1 LSSPG
6 RSTAS
11 FGSATGRLAVKET
24 KTTGDTIDRSSDYWL
39 KLRIDQQISLYMLAA
54 KHLGYDVETVLY
66 DVIRKPGMAPRLVPL
81 TDAEGAKIVL
91 DREGNRVRT
100 KDGKKWR
107 ESGSEGDG
115 YTLQVRKE
123 TPDEFFERLRA
134 DIASRP
140 TFYYAREE
148 IPRLSADLEDCREE
162 LWQQQQDIREAQ
174 KSGRWYRNSAQCS
187 AMGRCQYLD
196 ICHAGFT
203 DGTLPGR
210 FVQVADIHP
219 ELKAG
224 V

>member
-1 LSSPG
+1 
-6 RSTAS
+6 
-11 FGSATGRLAVKET
+11 
-24 KTTGDTIDRSSDYWL
+24 
-39 KLRIDQQISLYMLAA
+39 
-54 KHLGYDVETVLY
+54 
-66 DVIRKPGMAPRLVPL
+66 MAPRLVPL

-174 KSGRWYRNSAQCS
+174 KSAAGIATPRSARRWPLPVPRHLPRRLYRRHAARPLRAGRRHS
-187 AMGRCQYLD
+187 
-196 ICHAGFT
+196 
-203 DGTLPGR
+203 
-210 FVQVADIHP
+210 P